1 MKKTRTPIEV
11 FSLSFLDIISCAFGA
26 VIMLILLAKNGD
38 EGEFNDTSEIAGML
52 NAVNR
57 AQMSL
62 SELQGALSIKLEELK
77 HAQASVASVSEQ
89 AKNLETEVARAQN
102 DVQSLNDQASGLKVI
117 KVEQER
123 AAINAGKA
131 KERVDEVG
139 GIPVD
144 SDYVIFIVDTSGSM
158 KNMWRKVMDTLSE
171 TLNNHPEIKG
181 FQILSDN
188 GDPLPGVK
196 LGDWRKDTPVQR
208 RLALSTMMSWNFA
221 GSSNSSPVEGIET
234 ALRTYG
240 RSKSLALY
248 VFGDDYNGSSFDKTL
263 ENINRLNTDKQ
274 GNKIARIHAVGFKPN
289 RIQYGGEPLMFST
302 VMREVT
308 RQNNGTFLAL

>member
-1 MKKTRTPIEV
+1 MRKTRTPIEV

-38 EGEFNDTSEIAGML
+38 EGDFNDTNEIASML
-52 NAVNR
+52 SSVNL
-57 AQMSL
+57 AQVNL
-62 SELQGALSIKLEELK
+62 NELK
-77 HAQASVASVSEQ
+77 SALDTKLANLKQIQAQSANASETVNSLKSEV
-89 AKNLETEVARAQN
+89 TRAQN
-102 DVQSLNDQASGLKVI
+102 DVQQLSDQANGLKVV
-117 KVEQER
+117 KLEQER

-158 KNMWRKVMDTLSE
+158 KNMWSKVMNTLSE
-171 TLNNHPEIKG
+171 TLNNHPQIKG

-196 LGDWRKDTPVQR
+196 LGDWRKDTPIQR

-221 GSSNSSPVEGIET
+221 GASNSSPVEGIET

-240 RSKSLALY
+240 RTKSLALY
-248 VFGDDYNGSSFDKTL
+248 VFGDDYNGNSYDNTVT
-263 ENINRLNTDKQ
+263 NINQLNTDKQ
-274 GNKIARIHAVGFKPN
+274 GNKIARIHAIGFKPN
-289 RIQYGGEPLMFST
+289 RIQYGGEALKFST

-308 RQNNGTFLAL
+308 RQNNGSFLAL